1 MRKWIAGFV
10 VVCLIITSMYQQP
23 VKAADLYVSTSGTDS
38 GNCQTSPC
46 RTIGYAVGQAS
57 SSDTIHVA
65 AGTYDT
71 ETFPVQ
77 IFKNL
82 NLNGADASSTIIHN
96 TDTTEDVIEIQSFH
110 VNVSNFTV
118 KGGDDG
124 IYLADGATGTISHN
138 IITGSASNGVS
149 IVSASPTIENN
160 LIYDCDDGI
169 QTVSGSTSTIMNNT
183 ITGNAKKGIRTY
195 DDVIIVSNVITYNG
209 SDGIY
214 CSDSE
219 ATITNNTIVGN
230 INTGIYTELGKAP
243 RIFNNVIISNGKGV
257 ECVECAG
264 IHDDDNQIEDGDLD
278 YNDVWDNG
286 PGGTN
291 NYSGVLYI
299 GSHNLSANPFLT
311 GDYHLQ
317 CSSPALNAGSNMAPE
332 IPSTDKDGE
341 ARIQNLIVDM
351 GAYEGCIPTPAA
363 APRKLPSLLPLTQN
377 NILKSG
383 DLAKQ
388 TDDLLVQA
396 KSKNLN
402 TDLCEKLIDEA
413 INLLAKAKKNMTNPI
428 YANNLALEAQK
439 KLNQAIDCL
448 KALLG

>member
-1 MRKWIAGFV
+1 MRKWIAGLV

-57 SSDTIHVA
+57 SNDTIHVA
-65 AGTYDT
+65 AGTYDI

-82 NLNGADASSTIIHN
+82 NLIGADASSTIIHN
-96 TDTTEDVIEIQSFH
+96 TDTTEDVIEIQSFQ
-110 VNVSNFTV
+110 VNMSNFTV

-124 IYLADGATGTISHN
+124 VYLADGATGTISHN

-160 LIYDCDDGI
+160 LIYDCDDGV

-195 DDVIIVSNVITYNG
+195 DDIVIINNVITNNG
-209 SDGIY
+209 SDGVY
-214 CSDSE
+214 CDDCDS
-219 ATITNNTIVGN
+219 TITNNTIVGN
-230 INTGIYTELGKAP
+230 GNTGIYVILAAHPK
-243 RIFNNVIISNGKGV
+243 IFNNIIVSNGKGE
-257 ECVECAG
+257 ECIECAG
-264 IHDDDNQIEDGDLD
+264 IHDDDSTIADGDLD

-299 GSHNLSANPFLT
+299 GSHDLSANPLLT

-317 CSSPALNAGSNMAPE
+317 CSSPALDAGSNTAPE

-363 APRKLPSLLPLTQN
+363 APRKLPSLLPLAQN
-377 NILKSG
+377 NFLKGG
-383 DLAKQ
+383 DLARQ
-388 TDDLLVQA
+388 MDDLLIQA